1 MPSEYS
7 FDVVSKVDLTEVKN
21 AIDQA
26 EKEITGRYDFR
37 QTITEFVLDENTIKV
52 TSDDEFRLNM
62 ALDVL
67 RAKLSKRNVSLKALE
82 YGKIEQGTRGSVRQT
97 ITLRQGIPMEEAKKL
112 VREIKS
118 AGIKANAQIQGEQL
132 RISGKEK
139 DALQAVQKLIRG
151 MEDLPFDPEFSNY
164 R

>member
-1 MPSEYS
+1 MAEYS
-7 FDVVSKVDLTEVKN
+7 FDVVSKVDLTETKN

-26 EKEITGRYDFR
+26 EKEIAGRYDFR
-37 QTITEFVLDENTIKV
+37 QTITEFMLDESTIKV
-52 TSDDEFRLNM
+52 TSDDEFRLNL

-67 RAKLSKRNVSLKALE
+67 RAKLSKRNISLKALE
-82 YGKIEQGTRGSVRQT
+82 YGKIEQGSRGSVRQT
-97 ITLRQGIPMEEAKKL
+97 ITLRQGIPMDEAKKL
-112 VREIKS
+112 VDKIKS
-118 AGIKANAQIQGEQL
+118 AGMKANAQIQGDQL

-151 MEDLPFDPEFSNY
+151 MEDLPFDAEFTNY

>member
-37 QTITEFVLDENTIKV
+37 QTITEFVLDDSTIKV

-82 YGKIEQGTRGSVRQT
+82 YGKMEAGTRGSMRQT
-97 ITLRQGIPMEEAKKL
+97 ITLRQGIPMDEAKK
-112 VREIKS
+112 
-118 AGIKANAQIQGEQL
+118 
-132 RISGKEK
+132 
-139 DALQAVQKLIRG
+139 
-151 MEDLPFDPEFSNY
+151 
-164 R
+164 

>member
-1 MPSEYS
+1 MPEYS
-7 FDVVSKVDLTEVKN
+7 FDVVSKVDITEVKN

-82 YGKIEQGTRGSVRQT
+82 YGKVEQGTRGSVRET
-97 ITLRQGIPMEEAKKL
+97 ITLRQGIPMDEAKKL
-112 VREIKS
+112 VVKIKS

-151 MEDLPFDPEFSNY
+151 MEDLLFDAEFTNY